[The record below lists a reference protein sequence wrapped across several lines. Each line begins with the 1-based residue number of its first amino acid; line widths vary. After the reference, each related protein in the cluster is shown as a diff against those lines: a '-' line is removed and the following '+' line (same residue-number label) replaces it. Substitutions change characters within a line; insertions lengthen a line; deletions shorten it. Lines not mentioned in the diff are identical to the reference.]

1 MDFTGSEEKSPI
13 MTSYIIPSAVG
24 ALAGI
29 LISAALILM
38 SGALISSAADPDS
51 FIGVIASAVLI
62 VAGLFSGI
70 VGAKFGGG
78 GFATGIA
85 SGAALVLIFF
95 VTSLFFDNGGEGFSL
110 FSLVMRFLTLGAAAL
125 GAYLSSGRKSKGKIR
140 GVPRVPKIK
149 RR

>member
-13 MTSYIIPSAVG
+13 LTSYIFPSAVG
-24 ALAGI
+24 VGAGI
-29 LISAALILM
+29 LISAALILI

-70 VGAKFGGG
+70 VGAKFGG